1 MEVQR
6 KKPPAAGMGRRRG
19 VRNRSSGSVREI
31 FASFVQNNAAQAQEL
46 FDRVAKKN
54 PAMALSLL
62 AKLAEFVL
70 PRLSRAE
77 LTLPPE
83 LLPKLSG
90 DPIRDAQS
98 AASAYLLVI
107 GQPMADLDALIFEP
121 PVNAPLAVPD
131 APQQVVEIEPPSPY
145 SLATEADME
154 HHPAPADGNV
164 IQLRDRLSR

>member
-1 MEVQR
+1 MESQR

-19 VRNRSSGSVREI
+19 VRNRSSGTVREI
-31 FASFVQNNAAQAQEL
+31 FAAFVQHNAQQAQEL

-77 LTLPPE
+77 VTLPPD
-83 LLPKLSG
+83 LLPRLSG

-107 GQPMADLDALIFEP
+107 GQPMADLDALVFEP
-121 PVNAPLAVPD
+121 PVNAPLAAED
-131 APQQVVEIEPPSPY
+131 IAQQAIETEPEPPYSPA
-145 SLATEADME
+145 SQPDIQVQ
-154 HHPAPADGNV
+154 PAPADGNV
-164 IQLRDRLSR
+164 IQLWDRLSR

>member
-121 PVNAPLAVPD
+121 
-131 APQQVVEIEPPSPY
+131 
-145 SLATEADME
+145 
-154 HHPAPADGNV
+154 
-164 IQLRDRLSR
+164 